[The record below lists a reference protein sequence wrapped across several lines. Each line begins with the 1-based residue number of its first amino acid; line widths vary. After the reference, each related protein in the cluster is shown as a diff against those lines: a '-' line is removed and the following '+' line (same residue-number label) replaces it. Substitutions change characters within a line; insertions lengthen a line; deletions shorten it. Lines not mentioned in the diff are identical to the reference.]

1 MHLLLL
7 IILTCKI
14 IIRIDDKHSYF
25 STQLYKYTHAQITLS
40 NVYTNVHNNDA
51 LYSYCLTRIHYCM
64 YMYDW
69 FYFMYTS

>member
-1 MHLLLL
+1 MINIH
-7 IILTCKI
+7 ILVHNCTNKP
-14 IIRIDDKHSYF
+14 
-25 STQLYKYTHAQITLS
+25 HAQITLS

-51 LYSYCLTRIHYCM
+51 LYSYCLTRIHFRM